1 MKGVTTKKV
10 DQSSP
15 RAKDSIRCHPSFH
28 VYAINETDSPTAV
41 WEISNQDKGSLGNV
55 KPGLLQ

>member
-15 RAKDSIRCHPSFH
+15 RARDSMRCHPSFH
-28 VYAINETDSPTAV
+28 AYAINETDSSTAV
-41 WEISNQDKGSLGNV
+41 
-55 KPGLLQ
+55 